1 MSDANTEHTVL
12 SREHARIDSTL
23 DWYFNFAEGDVGLQ
37 SNHAA
42 TVAVLIGP
50 ARTPMRPRTPC
61 SERSKR

>member
-1 MSDANTEHTVL
+1 MVDAITERREL

-42 TVAVLIGP
+42 TVAVLINLRA
-50 ARTPMRPRTPC
+50 AR
-61 SERSKR
+61 S